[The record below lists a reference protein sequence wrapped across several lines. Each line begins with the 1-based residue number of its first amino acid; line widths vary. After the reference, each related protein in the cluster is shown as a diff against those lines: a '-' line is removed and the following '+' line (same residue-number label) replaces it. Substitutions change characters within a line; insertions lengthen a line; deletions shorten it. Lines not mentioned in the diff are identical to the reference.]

1 MCLASILLRVC
12 RATEKLLCRAGSRI
26 LGGWLRSLCPNGP
39 RGGMRPGPCNDAIMF
54 GPYAQKRVGVFLARI
69 LIYYKFM
76 LVIVEF

>member
-1 MCLASILLRVC
+1 
-12 RATEKLLCRAGSRI
+12 
-26 LGGWLRSLCPNGP
+26 
-39 RGGMRPGPCNDAIMF
+39 MRPGPCNDAIMF